1 MIQYR
6 IKKSLLLGM
15 ACLGLLSV
23 SGCGSSKRYAYMQD
37 VELAKR
43 YSVDYEHKLVVEPGD
58 RIRVAVQSAYPEL
71 VAPFNGLGFQT
82 SVPSISTVASSN
94 SRDNVSSQELRG
106 FGYTVNEKGE
116 INFPVLGWVKVSGLT
131 LDGVSR
137 YIEEQI
143 KKSKYLTDPR
153 VETIFANFQV
163 YMLGAL
169 NGVGDGVSSYRGG
182 ESQNAQSIQNHVF
195 LPINSIGG
203 GVLRVSDKRELSIL
217 EALAYMGDLP
227 VNANIEKV
235 MIIRRI
241 NGQFVTYCLDMKSTD
256 IYTSP
261 AFYLKQNDIVY
272 VEPLYRKSD
281 FEGVERVLQMF
292 GYVATSIT
300 SVVALV
306 ALLRR

>member
-1 MIQYR
+1 M
-6 IKKSLLLGM
+6 S
-15 ACLGLLSV
+15 S
-23 SGCGSSKRYAYMQD
+23 CGSAKRYAYMQD

-58 RIRVAVQSAYPEL
+58 RIRVAVQSDYPEL

-82 SVPSISTVASSN
+82 SVPGVSASNSSSGNSISV
-94 SRDNVSSQELRG
+94 QEMKG

-116 INFPVLGWVKVSGLT
+116 INFPVLGWVKVAGLT

-137 YIEEQI
+137 HIEEQI

-169 NGVGDGVSSYRGG
+169 NGLGGSGGSSGYNG
-182 ESQNAQSIQNHVF
+182 QNATF
-195 LPINSIGG
+195 TAINSIGG
-203 GVLRVSDKRELSIL
+203 GVLRVSDKRDLSIL

-227 VNANIEKV
+227 VNANVEKV
-235 MIIRRI
+235 MIIRRM
-241 NGQFVTYCLDMKSTD
+241 NGQFVTYRLNMKSTD

-272 VEPLYRKSD
+272 VEPLYRQSN
-281 FEGVERVLQMF
+281 FEGVERILQMF
-292 GYVATSIT
+292 GYVATTIT
-300 SVVALV
+300 SVIAITT
-306 ALLRR
+306 LLRR

>member
-1 MIQYR
+1 MIQYH
-6 IKKSLLLGM
+6 IKKSLLLGT
-15 ACLGLLSV
+15 AFLGLLFMNS
-23 SGCGSSKRYAYMQD
+23 CGSAKRYAYMQD

-43 YSVDYEHKLVVEPGD
+43 YSVDYEHKLVIEPGD
-58 RIRVAVQSAYPEL
+58 RIRVAVQSDYPEL

-82 SVPSISTVASSN
+82 SVPGVSTSSLGN
-94 SRDNVSSQELRG
+94 STSSQETKG

-116 INFPVLGWVKVSGLT
+116 INFPVLGWVKVAGLT

-137 YIEEQI
+137 HIEDQI

-169 NGVGDGVSSYRGG
+169 NGVGSGNGASSYAGN
-182 ESQNAQSIQNHVF
+182 QNTTFTA
-195 LPINSIGG
+195 INSIGG

-227 VNANIEKV
+227 INANIEKV

-241 NGQFVTYCLDMKSTD
+241 NGQFVTYRLNMKSTD

-272 VEPLYRKSD
+272 VEPLYRRND
-281 FEGVERVLQMF
+281 FEDVQRVFQVF
-292 GYVATSIT
+292 GYVTTTIT
-300 SVVALV
+300 SVVALI

>member
-1 MIQYR
+1 MIQYH
-6 IKKSLLLGM
+6 IKKSLLLGV

-23 SGCGSSKRYAYMQD
+23 SGCGSPKRYAYMQD

-58 RIRVAVQSAYPEL
+58 RIRVAVQSDYPEL

-82 SVPSISTVASSN
+82 SMPGVPASSSSSVN
-94 SRDNVSSQELRG
+94 SSSSQEMRG

-131 LDGVSR
+131 LEGVSR
-137 YIEEQI
+137 HLEEQI

-153 VETIFANFQV
+153 VETIFANFQI

-169 NGVGDGVSSYRGG
+169 NGVGNGSTSGSIYNGN
-182 ESQNAQSIQNHVF
+182 QNAAF
-195 LPINSIGG
+195 TAINSIGG
-203 GVLRVSDKRELSIL
+203 GVLRISDKRELSIL

-227 VNANIEKV
+227 INANIEKV

-241 NGQFVTYCLDMKSTD
+241 NGQFVTYRLNMKSTD

-272 VEPLYRKSD
+272 VEPLYRRDD
-281 FEGVERVLQMF
+281 FEGVQRVFPAF
-292 GYVATSIT
+292 GYVTTTIT
-300 SVVALV
+300 SVVALI

>member
-1 MIQYR
+1 MIQYH
-6 IKKSLLLGM
+6 IKKSLLLGT
-15 ACLGLLSV
+15 AFLGLLFMNS
-23 SGCGSSKRYAYMQD
+23 CGSAKRYAYMQD

-43 YSVDYEHKLVVEPGD
+43 YSVDYEHKLVIEPGD
-58 RIRVAVQSAYPEL
+58 RIRVAVQSDYPEL

-82 SVPSISTVASSN
+82 SVPGVSTSSLGN
-94 SRDNVSSQELRG
+94 STSSQETKG

-116 INFPVLGWVKVSGLT
+116 INFPVLGWVKVAGLT

-137 YIEEQI
+137 HIEDQI

-169 NGVGDGVSSYRGG
+169 NGVGSGNGTSSYAGN
-182 ESQNAQSIQNHVF
+182 QNTTFTA
-195 LPINSIGG
+195 INSIGG

-227 VNANIEKV
+227 INANIEKV

-241 NGQFVTYCLDMKSTD
+241 NGQFVTYRLNMKSTD

-272 VEPLYRKSD
+272 VEPLYRRND
-281 FEGVERVLQMF
+281 FEDVQRVFQVF
-292 GYVATSIT
+292 GYVTTTIT
-300 SVVALV
+300 SVVALI

>member
-1 MIQYR
+1 M
-6 IKKSLLLGM
+6 SS
-15 ACLGLLSV
+15 CV
-23 SGCGSSKRYAYMQD
+23 SAKRYAYMQD

-58 RIRVAVQSAYPEL
+58 RIRVAVQSDYPEL

-82 SVPSISTVASSN
+82 SVPGVSTSSSGN
-94 SRDNVSSQELRG
+94 STSSQETKG

-131 LDGVSR
+131 LEGVSR
-137 YIEEQI
+137 HLEEQI

-153 VETIFANFQV
+153 VETLFANFQI

-169 NGVGDGVSSYRGG
+169 NGVGSGNSSYT
-182 ESQNAQSIQNHVF
+182 ESQNTTFTA
-195 LPINSIGG
+195 INSIGG
-203 GVLRVSDKRELSIL
+203 GVLRVSEKKELNIL

-227 VNANIEKV
+227 MNANIEKV
-235 MIIRRI
+235 MVIRRI
-241 NGQFVTYCLDMKSTD
+241 NGQFVSYRLNMKSTD

-261 AFYLKQNDIVY
+261 AFYLQQNDIVY
-272 VEPLYRKSD
+272 VEPLYRRGD
-281 FEGVERVLQMF
+281 FEGVERVFQVL
-292 GYVATSIT
+292 GYVTTTIT

>member
-1 MIQYR
+1 MN
-6 IKKSLLLGM
+6 S
-15 ACLGLLSV
+15 
-23 SGCGSSKRYAYMQD
+23 CGSAKRYAYMQD

-58 RIRVAVQSAYPEL
+58 RIRVAVQSDYPEL

-82 SVPSISTVASSN
+82 SVPGGSVAASN
-94 SRDNVSSQELRG
+94 PSDHGASQEMRG

-116 INFPVLGWVKVSGLT
+116 INFPVLGWVKVAGLT

-137 YIEEQI
+137 HIEAQI

-169 NGVGDGVSSYRGG
+169 NGVSNGASSYGA
-182 ESQNAQSIQNHVF
+182 SNTQNEQNTVF
-195 LPINSIGG
+195 TAINSIGG
-203 GVLRVSDKRELSIL
+203 GVLRISDKRDLSIL

-227 VNANIEKV
+227 INANIEKV
-235 MIIRRI
+235 MVIRRI
-241 NGQFVTYCLDMKSTD
+241 NGQFVTYRLNMKSTD

-272 VEPLYRKSD
+272 VEPLYRRGD
-281 FEGVERVLQMF
+281 FENVERAFQAL
-292 GYVATSIT
+292 GYVTTAIT
-300 SVVALV
+300 SVVALI
-306 ALLRR
+306 ALSRR

>member
-6 IKKSLLLGM
+6 IKKSLLLGT
-15 ACLGLLSV
+15 AFLGLLFMNS
-23 SGCGSSKRYAYMQD
+23 CGSAKRYAYMQD

-43 YSVDYEHKLVVEPGD
+43 YSVDYEHKLVIEPGD

-82 SVPSISTVASSN
+82 SVPGVSASN
-94 SRDNVSSQELRG
+94 SSFVNSTSPQDLRG

-116 INFPVLGWVKVSGLT
+116 INFPVLGWVKVAGLT

-137 YIEEQI
+137 HIEDEI
-143 KKSKYLTDPR
+143 KKSKYLTDPH

-169 NGVGDGVSSYRGG
+169 NGIGSGASSTNNTQN
-182 ESQNAQSIQNHVF
+182 EQNAVF
-195 LPINSIGG
+195 TAINSIGG
-203 GVLRVSDKRELSIL
+203 GVLRISEKRDLSIL

-227 VNANIEKV
+227 INANIEKV
-235 MIIRRI
+235 MVIRRI
-241 NGQFVTYCLDMKSTD
+241 NGQFVTYRLNMKSTD

-272 VEPLYRKSD
+272 VEPLYRRGD
-281 FEGVERVLQMF
+281 FENVERAFQAL
-292 GYVATSIT
+292 GYVTTAIT
-300 SVVALV
+300 SVVALI
-306 ALLRR
+306 ALSRR

>member
-1 MIQYR
+1 MN
-6 IKKSLLLGM
+6 S
-15 ACLGLLSV
+15 
-23 SGCGSSKRYAYMQD
+23 CGSAKRYAYMQD

-58 RIRVAVQSAYPEL
+58 RIRVAVQSDYPEL

-82 SVPSISTVASSN
+82 SVPGVSVAASN
-94 SRDNVSSQELRG
+94 PSDHGASQEMRG

-116 INFPVLGWVKVSGLT
+116 INFPVLGWVKVAGLT

-137 YIEEQI
+137 HIEAQI

-169 NGVGDGVSSYRGG
+169 NGVGENNGASSSYMAN
-182 ESQNAQSIQNHVF
+182 QNATF
-195 LPINSIGG
+195 TAINSIGG
-203 GVLRVSDKRELSIL
+203 GVLRVSDKRDLSIL

-227 VNANIEKV
+227 V

-241 NGQFVTYCLDMKSTD
+241 NGQFVSYRLNMKSTD
-256 IYTSP
+256 IYASP

-272 VEPLYRKSD
+272 VEPLYRQSNY
-281 FEGVERVLQMF
+281 EGIERVLQMF
-292 GYVATSIT
+292 GYVATTIT
-300 SVVALV
+300 SVVAITTLFT
-306 ALLRR
+306 R

>member
-1 MIQYR
+1 MIQYH
-6 IKKSLLLGM
+6 IKKSLLLGT
-15 ACLGLLSV
+15 AFLGLLFMNS
-23 SGCGSSKRYAYMQD
+23 CGSAKRYAYMQD

-43 YSVDYEHKLVVEPGD
+43 YSVDYEHKLVIEPGD
-58 RIRVAVQSAYPEL
+58 RIRVAVQSDYPEL

-82 SVPSISTVASSN
+82 SVPGVSTSSLGN
-94 SRDNVSSQELRG
+94 STSSQETKG

-116 INFPVLGWVKVSGLT
+116 INFPVLGWVKVAGLT

-169 NGVGDGVSSYRGG
+169 NGVGGSGASSVY
-182 ESQNAQSIQNHVF
+182 SAQNATF
-195 LPINSIGG
+195 TAINSIGG
-203 GVLRVSDKRELSIL
+203 GVLRVSDKRDLSIL

-227 VNANIEKV
+227 INANIEKV

-241 NGQFVTYCLDMKSTD
+241 NGQFVTYRLNMKSTD

-272 VEPLYRKSD
+272 VEPLYRRND
-281 FEGVERVLQMF
+281 FEDVQRVFQVF
-292 GYVATSIT
+292 GYVTTTIT
-300 SVVALV
+300 SVVALI

>member
-1 MIQYR
+1 MIQYH
-6 IKKSLLLGM
+6 IKKSLLLGT
-15 ACLGLLSV
+15 AFLGLLFMNS
-23 SGCGSSKRYAYMQD
+23 CGSAKRYAYMQD

-43 YSVDYEHKLVVEPGD
+43 YSVDYEHKLVIEPGD
-58 RIRVAVQSAYPEL
+58 RIRVAVQSDYPEL

-82 SVPSISTVASSN
+82 SVPGVSTSSLGN
-94 SRDNVSSQELRG
+94 STSSQETKG

-116 INFPVLGWVKVSGLT
+116 INFPVLGWVKVAGLT

-137 YIEEQI
+137 HIEDQI

-169 NGVGDGVSSYRGG
+169 NGVGSGNGASSYAAN
-182 ESQNAQSIQNHVF
+182 QNTTFTA
-195 LPINSIGG
+195 INSIGG

-227 VNANIEKV
+227 INANIEKV

-241 NGQFVTYCLDMKSTD
+241 NGQFVTYRLNMKSTD

-281 FEGVERVLQMF
+281 LEGVERVLQML

-300 SVVALV
+300 SVVALI

>member
-6 IKKSLLLGM
+6 IKKSLLLGT
-15 ACLGLLSV
+15 AFLGLLFMNS
-23 SGCGSSKRYAYMQD
+23 CGSAKRYAYMQD

-58 RIRVAVQSAYPEL
+58 RIRVAVQSDYPEL
-71 VAPFNGLGFQT
+71 VAPFNGAGFQT
-82 SVPSISTVASSN
+82 SIAGVSSGTN
-94 SRDNVSSQELRG
+94 SGNTSSQELRG

-116 INFPVLGWVKVSGLT
+116 INFPVLGLVKVAGLT

-137 YIEEQI
+137 HIEEQI

-153 VETIFANFQV
+153 VETIFANFQI

-169 NGVGDGVSSYRGG
+169 NGVGGNGSGG
-182 ESQNAQSIQNHVF
+182 YGTTQNATF
-195 LPINSIGG
+195 TAINSIGG
-203 GVLRVSDKRELSIL
+203 GVLRVSDKRDLSIL

-241 NGQFVTYCLDMKSTD
+241 NGQFVTYRMNMKSTD

-261 AFYLKQNDIVY
+261 AFYLKQNDIIY
-272 VEPLYRKSD
+272 VEPLYRQSN
-281 FEGVERVLQMF
+281 FEGVERIFQAW
-292 GYVATSIT
+292 GYVTTTIT
-300 SVVALV
+300 SVLALI

>member
-1 MIQYR
+1 MIQYH
-6 IKKSLLLGM
+6 IKKSLLLGT
-15 ACLGLLSV
+15 AFLGLLFMNS
-23 SGCGSSKRYAYMQD
+23 CGSAKRYAYMQD

-58 RIRVAVQSAYPEL
+58 RIRVAVQSDYPEL

-82 SVPSISTVASSN
+82 SVPGVSASN
-94 SRDNVSSQELRG
+94 SSSGNSTSVQEMRG

-116 INFPVLGWVKVSGLT
+116 INFPVLGWVKVAGLT

-137 YIEEQI
+137 HLEEQI

-169 NGVGDGVSSYRGG
+169 NGIGGNGGVSGG
-182 ESQNAQSIQNHVF
+182 YSTNQNATF
-195 LPINSIGG
+195 TAINSIGG
-203 GVLRVSDKRELSIL
+203 GVLRVSDKRDLSIL

-241 NGQFVTYCLDMKSTD
+241 NGQFVTYRLNMKSTD

-272 VEPLYRKSD
+272 VEPLYRQSNY
-281 FEGVERVLQMF
+281 EGIERSLQML
-292 GYVATSIT
+292 GYVATTIT
-300 SVVALV
+300 SVVAITT
-306 ALLRR
+306 LLRR

>member
-1 MIQYR
+1 MIQYH
-6 IKKSLLLGM
+6 IKKSLLLGT
-15 ACLGLLSV
+15 AFLGLLFMNS
-23 SGCGSSKRYAYMQD
+23 CGSAKRYAYMQD

-43 YSVDYEHKLVVEPGD
+43 YSVDYEHKLVIEPGD
-58 RIRVAVQSAYPEL
+58 RIRVAVQSDYPEL

-82 SVPSISTVASSN
+82 SVPGVSTSSLGN
-94 SRDNVSSQELRG
+94 STSSQETKG

-116 INFPVLGWVKVSGLT
+116 INFPVLGWVKVAGLT

-137 YIEEQI
+137 HIEDQI

-169 NGVGDGVSSYRGG
+169 NGVGSGNGASSYAAN
-182 ESQNAQSIQNHVF
+182 QNTTFTA
-195 LPINSIGG
+195 INSIGG

-227 VNANIEKV
+227 INANIEKV

-241 NGQFVTYCLDMKSTD
+241 NGQFVTYRLNMRSTD

-281 FEGVERVLQMF
+281 FEGVERVLQML

-300 SVVALV
+300 SVVALI

>member
-1 MIQYR
+1 MIQYH
-6 IKKSLLLGM
+6 IKKSLLLGI
-15 ACLGLLSV
+15 AFLGLLFMNS
-23 SGCGSSKRYAYMQD
+23 CGSTKRYAYMQD

-43 YSVDYEHKLVVEPGD
+43 YSVDYEHKLVIEPGD
-58 RIRVAVQSAYPEL
+58 RIRVAVQSDYPEL

-82 SVPSISTVASSN
+82 SVPGVSTSSLGN
-94 SRDNVSSQELRG
+94 STSSQETKG

-116 INFPVLGWVKVSGLT
+116 INFPVLGWVKVAGLT

-137 YIEEQI
+137 HIEDQI

-169 NGVGDGVSSYRGG
+169 NGVGSGNGASSYAAN
-182 ESQNAQSIQNHVF
+182 QNTTFTA
-195 LPINSIGG
+195 INSIGG

-227 VNANIEKV
+227 INANIEKV

-241 NGQFVTYCLDMKSTD
+241 NGQFVTYRLNMKSTD

-281 FEGVERVLQMF
+281 FEGVERGLQML

-300 SVVALV
+300 SVVALI

>member
-1 MIQYR
+1 MN
-6 IKKSLLLGM
+6 S
-15 ACLGLLSV
+15 
-23 SGCGSSKRYAYMQD
+23 CGSAKRYAYMQD

-43 YSVDYEHKLVVEPGD
+43 YSVDYEHKLVIEPGD
-58 RIRVAVQSAYPEL
+58 RIRVAVQSDYPEL

-82 SVPSISTVASSN
+82 SVPGVSTSSLGN
-94 SRDNVSSQELRG
+94 STSSQETKG

-116 INFPVLGWVKVSGLT
+116 INFPVLGWVKVAGLT

-137 YIEEQI
+137 HIEDQI

-169 NGVGDGVSSYRGG
+169 NGVDSGNGASSYAGN
-182 ESQNAQSIQNHVF
+182 QNTTFTA
-195 LPINSIGG
+195 INSIGG

-241 NGQFVTYCLDMKSTD
+241 NGQFVTYRLNMKSTD

-281 FEGVERVLQMF
+281 FEGVERVLQML

-306 ALLRR
+306 VLLRR

>member
-1 MIQYR
+1 MN
-6 IKKSLLLGM
+6 S
-15 ACLGLLSV
+15 
-23 SGCGSSKRYAYMQD
+23 CGSAKRYAYMQD

-43 YSVDYEHKLVVEPGD
+43 YSVDYEHKLGVEPGD
-58 RIRVAVQSAYPEL
+58 RIRVAVQSDYPEL

-82 SVPSISTVASSN
+82 SVPGVPTSSSGNST
-94 SRDNVSSQELRG
+94 SSQETKG

-116 INFPVLGWVKVSGLT
+116 INFPVLGWVKVAGLT

-169 NGVGDGVSSYRGG
+169 NGVGGSGASSVY
-182 ESQNAQSIQNHVF
+182 SAQNATF
-195 LPINSIGG
+195 TAINSIGG
-203 GVLRVSDKRELSIL
+203 GVLRVSDKRDLSIL

-227 VNANIEKV
+227 INANIEKV

-241 NGQFVTYCLDMKSTD
+241 NGQFVTYRLNMKSTD

-272 VEPLYRKSD
+272 VEPLYRRND
-281 FEGVERVLQMF
+281 FEDVQRVFQVF
-292 GYVATSIT
+292 GYVTTTIT
-300 SVVALV
+300 SVVALI

>member
-6 IKKSLLLGM
+6 IKKSLLLGT
-15 ACLGLLSV
+15 AFLGLLFMNS
-23 SGCGSSKRYAYMQD
+23 CSSAKRYAYMQD

-58 RIRVAVQSAYPEL
+58 RIRVAVQSDYPEL

-82 SVPSISTVASSN
+82 SVPGGSSSN
-94 SRDNVSSQELRG
+94 LSSGNSTSVQEMKG

-116 INFPVLGWVKVSGLT
+116 INFPVLGWVKVAGLT

-137 YIEEQI
+137 HIEEQI

-169 NGVGDGVSSYRGG
+169 NGLGGSGGSSGYNV
-182 ESQNAQSIQNHVF
+182 QNATF
-195 LPINSIGG
+195 TAINSIGG
-203 GVLRVSDKRELSIL
+203 GVLRVSDKRDLSIL

-241 NGQFVTYCLDMKSTD
+241 NGQFVTYRLNMKSTD

-272 VEPLYRKSD
+272 VEPLYRKSN

-292 GYVATSIT
+292 GYIATTIT
-300 SVVALV
+300 SVVAITT
-306 ALLRR
+306 LLRR

>member
-1 MIQYR
+1 MN
-6 IKKSLLLGM
+6 S
-15 ACLGLLSV
+15 
-23 SGCGSSKRYAYMQD
+23 CGSAKRYAYMQD

-43 YSVDYEHKLVVEPGD
+43 YSVDYEHKLVIEPGD
-58 RIRVAVQSAYPEL
+58 RIRVAVQSDYPEL

-82 SVPSISTVASSN
+82 SVPGVSTSSLGN
-94 SRDNVSSQELRG
+94 STSSQETKG

-116 INFPVLGWVKVSGLT
+116 INFPVLGWVKVAGLT

-137 YIEEQI
+137 HIEDQI

-169 NGVGDGVSSYRGG
+169 NGVGSGNGASSYAGN
-182 ESQNAQSIQNHVF
+182 QNTTFTA
-195 LPINSIGG
+195 INSIGG

-227 VNANIEKV
+227 INANIEKV

-241 NGQFVTYCLDMKSTD
+241 NGQFVTYRLNMKSTD

-272 VEPLYRKSD
+272 VEPLYRRND
-281 FEGVERVLQMF
+281 FEDVQRVFQVF
-292 GYVATSIT
+292 GYVTTTIT
-300 SVVALV
+300 SVVALI

>member
-6 IKKSLLLGM
+6 IKKSLLLGT
-15 ACLGLLSV
+15 AFLGLLFLNS
-23 SGCGSSKRYAYMQD
+23 CGSARRYAYMQD

-82 SVPSISTVASSN
+82 SVPGVSASN
-94 SRDNVSSQELRG
+94 SSSVNSTSSQDLRG

-116 INFPVLGWVKVSGLT
+116 INFPVLGWVKVAGLT

-137 YIEEQI
+137 HIEEQI

-153 VETIFANFQV
+153 VETIFANFQI

-169 NGVGDGVSSYRGG
+169 NGIGSGASSTSNAQN
-182 ESQNAQSIQNHVF
+182 EQNAVF
-195 LPINSIGG
+195 TAINSIGG
-203 GVLRVSDKRELSIL
+203 GVLRISEKRDLNIL

-241 NGQFVTYCLDMKSTD
+241 NGQFVTYRLNMKSTD

-272 VEPLYRKSD
+272 VEPLYRQGNNY
-281 FEGVERVLQMF
+281 EGIERALQML
-292 GYVATSIT
+292 GYVATTIT
-300 SVVALV
+300 SVVAITT
-306 ALLRR
+306 LLRR

>member
-1 MIQYR
+1 MIQYH
-6 IKKSLLLGM
+6 IKKSLLLGT
-15 ACLGLLSV
+15 AFLGLLFMYS
-23 SGCGSSKRYAYMQD
+23 CGSAKRYAYMQD

-43 YSVDYEHKLVVEPGD
+43 YSVDYEHKLVIEPGD
-58 RIRVAVQSAYPEL
+58 RIRVAVQSDYPEL

-82 SVPSISTVASSN
+82 SVPGISTSASNAGN
-94 SRDNVSSQELRG
+94 STSSEEMRG

-116 INFPVLGWVKVSGLT
+116 INFPVLGLVKVSGLT
-131 LDGVSR
+131 LEGVSR
-137 YIEEQI
+137 HIEEQI

-153 VETIFANFQV
+153 VETIFANFQI

-169 NGVGDGVSSYRGG
+169 NGVGGG
-182 ESQNAQSIQNHVF
+182 NGSGYNGGQNATF
-195 LPINSIGG
+195 TAINSIGG
-203 GVLRVSDKRELSIL
+203 GVLRVSDKKELSIL

-227 VNANIEKV
+227 INANIEKV

-241 NGQFVTYCLDMKSTD
+241 NGQFVTYRLNMKSTD

-272 VEPLYRKSD
+272 VEPLYRQSNY
-281 FEGVERVLQMF
+281 EGIERVLQMF
-292 GYVATSIT
+292 GYVATTIT
-300 SVVALV
+300 SVVAIT

>member
-1 MIQYR
+1 MN
-6 IKKSLLLGM
+6 S
-15 ACLGLLSV
+15 
-23 SGCGSSKRYAYMQD
+23 CGSAKRYAYMQD

-58 RIRVAVQSAYPEL
+58 RIRVAVQSDYPEL

-82 SVPSISTVASSN
+82 SVPGVSTSSSGN
-94 SRDNVSSQELRG
+94 STSSQETKG

-131 LDGVSR
+131 LEGVSR
-137 YIEEQI
+137 HLEEQI

-153 VETIFANFQV
+153 VETLFANFQI

-169 NGVGDGVSSYRGG
+169 NGVGSGNSSYT
-182 ESQNAQSIQNHVF
+182 ESQNTTFTA
-195 LPINSIGG
+195 INSIGG
-203 GVLRVSDKRELSIL
+203 GVLRVSEKKELNIL

-227 VNANIEKV
+227 MNANIEKV
-235 MIIRRI
+235 MVIRRI
-241 NGQFVTYCLDMKSTD
+241 NGQFVSYRLNMKSTD

-261 AFYLKQNDIVY
+261 AFYLQQNDIVY
-272 VEPLYRKSD
+272 VEPLYRRGD
-281 FEGVERVLQMF
+281 FEGVERVFQVL
-292 GYVATSIT
+292 GYVTTTIT

-306 ALLRR
+306 VLLRR

>member
-1 MIQYR
+1 MIQYH
-6 IKKSLLLGM
+6 IKKSLLLGT
-15 ACLGLLSV
+15 AFLGLLFMNS
-23 SGCGSSKRYAYMQD
+23 CGSAKRYAYMQD

-43 YSVDYEHKLVVEPGD
+43 YSVDYEHKLVIEPGD
-58 RIRVAVQSAYPEL
+58 RIRVAVQSDYPEL

-82 SVPSISTVASSN
+82 SVPGVSTSSLGN
-94 SRDNVSSQELRG
+94 STSSQETKG

-116 INFPVLGWVKVSGLT
+116 INFPVLGWVKVAGLT

-137 YIEEQI
+137 HIEDQI

-169 NGVGDGVSSYRGG
+169 NGVGSGNGTSSYAGN
-182 ESQNAQSIQNHVF
+182 QNTTTFTA
-195 LPINSIGG
+195 INSIGG

-227 VNANIEKV
+227 INANIEKV

-241 NGQFVTYCLDMKSTD
+241 NGQFVTYRLNMKSTD

-272 VEPLYRKSD
+272 VEPLYRRND
-281 FEGVERVLQMF
+281 FEDVQRVFQVF
-292 GYVATSIT
+292 GYVTTTIT
-300 SVVALV
+300 SVVALI

>member
-1 MIQYR
+1 MIQYH
-6 IKKSLLLGM
+6 IKKSLLLGT
-15 ACLGLLSV
+15 AFLGLLFMNS
-23 SGCGSSKRYAYMQD
+23 CGSAKRYAYMQD

-43 YSVDYEHKLVVEPGD
+43 YSVDYEHKLVIEPGD
-58 RIRVAVQSAYPEL
+58 RIRVAVQSDYPEL

-82 SVPSISTVASSN
+82 SVPGVSTSSLGN
-94 SRDNVSSQELRG
+94 STSSQETKG

-116 INFPVLGWVKVSGLT
+116 INFPVLGWVKVAGLT

-137 YIEEQI
+137 HIEDQI

-169 NGVGDGVSSYRGG
+169 NGVGSGNGASSYAAN
-182 ESQNAQSIQNHVF
+182 QNTTFTA
-195 LPINSIGG
+195 INSIGG

-227 VNANIEKV
+227 INANIEKV

-241 NGQFVTYCLDMKSTD
+241 NGQFVTYRLNMTSTD

-281 FEGVERVLQMF
+281 FEGVERGLQML

-300 SVVALV
+300 SVVALI

>member
-1 MIQYR
+1 MN
-6 IKKSLLLGM
+6 S
-15 ACLGLLSV
+15 
-23 SGCGSSKRYAYMQD
+23 CGSAKRYAYMQD

-58 RIRVAVQSAYPEL
+58 RIRVAVQSDYPEL

-82 SVPSISTVASSN
+82 SVPGVPTSSSGNST
-94 SRDNVSSQELRG
+94 SSQETKG

-116 INFPVLGWVKVSGLT
+116 INFPVLGWVKVAGLT

-169 NGVGDGVSSYRGG
+169 NGVGGSGASSVY
-182 ESQNAQSIQNHVF
+182 SAQNATF
-195 LPINSIGG
+195 TAINSIGG
-203 GVLRVSDKRELSIL
+203 GVLRVSDKRDLSIL

-227 VNANIEKV
+227 INANIEKV

-241 NGQFVTYCLDMKSTD
+241 NGQFVTYSLNMKSTD

-272 VEPLYRKSD
+272 VEPLYRRND
-281 FEGVERVLQMF
+281 FEDVQRVFQVF
-292 GYVATSIT
+292 GYVTTTIT
-300 SVVALV
+300 SVVALI

>member
-1 MIQYR
+1 MIQYH
-6 IKKSLLLGM
+6 IKKSLLLGT
-15 ACLGLLSV
+15 AFLGLLFMNS
-23 SGCGSSKRYAYMQD
+23 CGSTKRYAYMQD

-43 YSVDYEHKLVVEPGD
+43 YSVDYEHKLVIEPGD
-58 RIRVAVQSAYPEL
+58 RIRVAVQSDYPEL

-82 SVPSISTVASSN
+82 SVPGVSTSN
-94 SRDNVSSQELRG
+94 SSSGNSTSVQEMKG

-116 INFPVLGWVKVSGLT
+116 INFPVLGWVKVAGLT

-137 YIEEQI
+137 HIEDQI

-169 NGVGDGVSSYRGG
+169 NGVGSGNGASSYAAN
-182 ESQNAQSIQNHVF
+182 QNTTFTA
-195 LPINSIGG
+195 INSIGG

-227 VNANIEKV
+227 INANIEKV

-241 NGQFVTYCLDMKSTD
+241 NGQFVTYRLNMKSTD

-281 FEGVERVLQMF
+281 FEGVERVLQML

-300 SVVALV
+300 SVVALI

>member
-1 MIQYR
+1 MIQYH
-6 IKKSLLLGM
+6 IKKSLLLGT
-15 ACLGLLSV
+15 AFLGLLFMNS
-23 SGCGSSKRYAYMQD
+23 CGSAKRYAYMQD

-43 YSVDYEHKLVVEPGD
+43 YSVDYEHKLVIEPGD
-58 RIRVAVQSAYPEL
+58 RIRVAVQSDYPEL

-82 SVPSISTVASSN
+82 SVPGVSTSSLGN
-94 SRDNVSSQELRG
+94 STSSQETKG

-116 INFPVLGWVKVSGLT
+116 INFPVLGWVKVAGLT

-137 YIEEQI
+137 HIEDQI

-169 NGVGDGVSSYRGG
+169 NGVGSGNGASSYAAN
-182 ESQNAQSIQNHVF
+182 QNTTFTA
-195 LPINSIGG
+195 INSIGG

-227 VNANIEKV
+227 INANIEKV

-241 NGQFVTYCLDMKSTD
+241 NGQFVTYRLNMKSTD

-281 FEGVERVLQMF
+281 FEGVERVLQML

-300 SVVALV
+300 SVVALI

>member
-1 MIQYR
+1 MN
-6 IKKSLLLGM
+6 S
-15 ACLGLLSV
+15 
-23 SGCGSSKRYAYMQD
+23 CGSAKRYAYMQD

-58 RIRVAVQSAYPEL
+58 RIRVAVQSDYPEL

-82 SVPSISTVASSN
+82 SVPGVSTSSLGN
-94 SRDNVSSQELRG
+94 STSSQETKG

-116 INFPVLGWVKVSGLT
+116 INFPVLGWVKVAGLT

-137 YIEEQI
+137 HIEDQI

-169 NGVGDGVSSYRGG
+169 NGVGSGNGASSYAGN
-182 ESQNAQSIQNHVF
+182 QNTTFTA
-195 LPINSIGG
+195 INSIGG

-227 VNANIEKV
+227 INANIEKV

-241 NGQFVTYCLDMKSTD
+241 NGQFVTYRLNMKSTD

-272 VEPLYRKSD
+272 VEPLYRRND
-281 FEGVERVLQMF
+281 FEDVQRVFQVF
-292 GYVATSIT
+292 GYVTTTIT
-300 SVVALV
+300 SVVALI

>member
-1 MIQYR
+1 MIQYH
-6 IKKSLLLGM
+6 IKKSLLLGT
-15 ACLGLLSV
+15 AFLGLLFMNS
-23 SGCGSSKRYAYMQD
+23 CGSAKRYAYMQD

-43 YSVDYEHKLVVEPGD
+43 YSVDYEHKLVIEPGD
-58 RIRVAVQSAYPEL
+58 RIRVAVQSDYPEL

-82 SVPSISTVASSN
+82 SVPGVSTSSLGN
-94 SRDNVSSQELRG
+94 STSSQETKG

-116 INFPVLGWVKVSGLT
+116 INFPVLGWFKVAGLT

-137 YIEEQI
+137 HIEDQI

-169 NGVGDGVSSYRGG
+169 NGVGSGNGASSYAGN
-182 ESQNAQSIQNHVF
+182 QNTTFTA
-195 LPINSIGG
+195 INSIGG

-227 VNANIEKV
+227 INANIEKV

-241 NGQFVTYCLDMKSTD
+241 NGQFVTYRLNMKSTD

-272 VEPLYRKSD
+272 VEPLYRRND
-281 FEGVERVLQMF
+281 FEDVQRVFQVF
-292 GYVATSIT
+292 GYVTTTIT
-300 SVVALV
+300 SVVALI

>member
-1 MIQYR
+1 MIQYH
-6 IKKSLLLGM
+6 IKKSLLLGV

-23 SGCGSSKRYAYMQD
+23 SGCGSPKRYAYMQD

-58 RIRVAVQSAYPEL
+58 RIRVAVQSDYPEL

-82 SVPSISTVASSN
+82 SMPGVPASSSSSVN
-94 SRDNVSSQELRG
+94 SSSSQEMRG

-131 LDGVSR
+131 LEGVSR
-137 YIEEQI
+137 HLEEQI

-153 VETIFANFQV
+153 VETIFANFQI

-169 NGVGDGVSSYRGG
+169 NGVGSGNSSYT
-182 ESQNAQSIQNHVF
+182 ESQNTTFTA
-195 LPINSIGG
+195 INSIGG
-203 GVLRVSDKRELSIL
+203 GVLRVSEKKELNIL

-227 VNANIEKV
+227 MNANIEKV
-235 MIIRRI
+235 MVIRRI
-241 NGQFVTYCLDMKSTD
+241 NGQFVSYRLNMKSTD

-261 AFYLKQNDIVY
+261 AFYLQQNDIVY
-272 VEPLYRKSD
+272 VEPLYRRGD
-281 FEGVERVLQMF
+281 FEGVERVFQVL
-292 GYVATSIT
+292 GYVTTTIT

>member
-1 MIQYR
+1 MIQYH
-6 IKKSLLLGM
+6 IKKSLLLGV

-23 SGCGSSKRYAYMQD
+23 SGCGSPKRYAYMQD

-58 RIRVAVQSAYPEL
+58 RIRVAVQSDYPEL

-82 SVPSISTVASSN
+82 SMPGVPASSSSSVN
-94 SRDNVSSQELRG
+94 SSSSQEMRG

-131 LDGVSR
+131 LEGVSR
-137 YIEEQI
+137 HLEEQI

-153 VETIFANFQV
+153 VETLFANFQI

-169 NGVGDGVSSYRGG
+169 NGVGSGNSSYT
-182 ESQNAQSIQNHVF
+182 ESQNTTFTA
-195 LPINSIGG
+195 INSIGG
-203 GVLRVSDKRELSIL
+203 GVLRVSEKKELNIL

-227 VNANIEKV
+227 MNANIEKV
-235 MIIRRI
+235 MVIRRI
-241 NGQFVTYCLDMKSTD
+241 NGQFVSYRLNMKSTD

-261 AFYLKQNDIVY
+261 AFYLQQNDIVY
-272 VEPLYRKSD
+272 VEPLYRRGD
-281 FEGVERVLQMF
+281 FEGVERVFQVL
-292 GYVATSIT
+292 GYVTTTIT

>member
-1 MIQYR
+1 MIQYH
-6 IKKSLLLGM
+6 IKKSLLLGT
-15 ACLGLLSV
+15 AFLGLLFMS
-23 SGCGSSKRYAYMQD
+23 SCGSAKRYAYMQD

-58 RIRVAVQSAYPEL
+58 RIRVAVQSDYPEL

-82 SVPSISTVASSN
+82 SVPGVSTSSSGN
-94 SRDNVSSQELRG
+94 STSSQETKG

-131 LDGVSR
+131 LEGVSR
-137 YIEEQI
+137 HLEEQI

-153 VETIFANFQV
+153 VETLFANFQI

-169 NGVGDGVSSYRGG
+169 NGVGSGNSSYT
-182 ESQNAQSIQNHVF
+182 ESQNTTFTA
-195 LPINSIGG
+195 INSIGG
-203 GVLRVSDKRELSIL
+203 GVLRVSEKKELNIL

-227 VNANIEKV
+227 MNANIEKV
-235 MIIRRI
+235 MVIRRI
-241 NGQFVTYCLDMKSTD
+241 NGQFVSYRLNMKSTD

-261 AFYLKQNDIVY
+261 AFYLQQNDIVY
-272 VEPLYRKSD
+272 VEPLYRRGD
-281 FEGVERVLQMF
+281 FEGVERVFQVL
-292 GYVATSIT
+292 GYMTTTIT